1 MRTLDL
7 AGAEGPSARRGGGD
21 DAGAW
26 RQRFARPADSWV
38 GVAWRLLVLALAYLG
53 TGWLGLQLAQP
64 PGYATA
70 IWPPSGISLALL
82 LLWGRGLWPGVWLGS
97 LLLNCAVGYKVGG
110 GLSPQSVLVAVAI
123 ASGSSLQ
130 AVCGATLI
138 RRHVGWPTMLD
149 SGRDVLSFM
158 LLGGVLSCVIAASVG
173 TATLY
178 FSGRVVSGDLL
189 FTGFTWWVGD
199 AMGVFLIAPLL
210 VVWALERRRSWQRRL
225 PTVVGSVAISVLLG
239 ALVVRQTN
247 LVESSRIRS
256 AFGEQAQAVERGL
269 AERLVGA
276 ERAVRTLGDFYQAS
290 TEVTSEDFIAFA
302 GGQLLGTPGIRSLGW
317 APRLAG
323 EHYPVTYIM
332 PRDGNQALLGHDLAS
347 DVGQQSLLDNLT
359 ASRALAVSHDLP
371 ASVAYGSGG
380 VLVAAPLGRTQANG
394 AWRRDGLVFALLQ
407 FDALMKQVAGDRLPP
422 GVELVLMDRGASG
435 ERARLYSS
443 SGRVPPRDANSLVHE
458 GELSF
463 GPAHW
468 HLQVVAGNAYLQAH
482 RSLQAWVTQAGVFLF
497 SGLLGGFL
505 LVLTGRAA
513 RVEQLVG
520 ERTDELEQKNRA
532 LSGEVEQRQRSEA
545 ALRESEERFR
555 GIFESASTGIAFA
568 NARGRILQSNA
579 AFQAQLGYSAEALRS
594 MDFPSLTHP
603 EDMPREMELFRE
615 VESGRR
621 DSYRLEKRFRAA
633 GGRHAWT
640 DSTVSAIRVGDSRPQ
655 HYVVVCTDIEAR
667 KNAEAHIRYLA
678 QSDALTGLPN
688 RSMLASRLEEILA
701 EAHLSRQPFA
711 VMFIDIDRF
720 KNINDSLGHG
730 TGDTLLQE
738 MARRLGMCVRGSDIL
753 ARHGGDEFVVV
764 LPQVQDA
771 AQVSQVAT
779 KMLAMIEQPLTID
792 QHLLSVTC
800 SIGIALYPGDG
811 EDAESLMKNAD
822 AAMYVAKNSGRNSFQ
837 FFTADMNAR
846 VREFLRV
853 ENDLRSALKNGEFRL
868 HYQPQFDTASGEVLA
883 MEALIRWQHPQRGLL
898 LAGQFIRVA
907 EESGLIEEI
916 GDWVLNEAC
925 RQARDWQSRGLKPV
939 PVSVNLSGFQ
949 LYRRDI
955 VSKVSRA
962 LRSSG
967 LDPRWLELE
976 VTESVLMQDVERVVG
991 ILQEIRGM
999 GVKLALDDFGTGYS
1013 SLAYLQ
1019 RFPLSRLKVDQTF
1032 VRDISVDDSDA
1043 AICKAII
1050 ALARTLGLQVVA
1062 EGVETPLQ
1070 LAFLREH
1077 RCDLVQGN
1085 LLGAAMSPRD
1095 MELLL
1100 GA

>member
-1 MRTLDL
+1 MRILDL
-7 AGAEGPSARRGGGD
+7 AGNVEGPSARRGGD
-21 DAGAW
+21 EAADW
-26 RQRFARPADSWV
+26 RRRFARPADTWA
-38 GVAWRLLVLALAYLG
+38 GAAWRLLALALSYLV

-97 LLLNCAVGYKVGG
+97 LLLNCVVGYQVTGS
-110 GLSPQSVLVAVAI
+110 LSLQSVLIAASI

-149 SGRDVLSFM
+149 SGRDVLAFM
-158 LLGGVLSCVIAASVG
+158 LLGGMLACVIAPSVG

-178 FSGRVVSGDLL
+178 LSGRVVPGDLL

-225 PTVVGSVAISVLLG
+225 PTVVGSVAVSVLLG
-239 ALVVRQTN
+239 ALVVQQTN
-247 LVESSRIRS
+247 LVENSRIRS
-256 AFGEQAQAVERGL
+256 AFGEQAQTVERGL
-269 AERLVGA
+269 AERLMGA

-290 TEVTSEDFIAFA
+290 SEVTSEDFIAFA

-317 APRLAG
+317 APRLSG
-323 EHYPVTYIM
+323 ERYPVTYIM
-332 PRDGNQALLGHDLAS
+332 PRDGNMALLGHDLAAG
-347 DVGQQSLLDNLT
+347 VGQQALLGELT
-359 ASRALAVSHDLP
+359 ASRALAVSRALP
-371 ASVAYGSGG
+371 AAVASGSGG
-380 VLVAAPLGRTQANG
+380 VLAATPLGRLQRDG
-394 AWRRDGLVFALLQ
+394 SWRIDGLVFALLQ
-407 FDALMKQVAGDRLPP
+407 FDTLIEQVLGGSLPP
-422 GVELVLMDRGASG
+422 GVEVALLDRGATSDK
-435 ERARLYSS
+435 ALLYSS
-443 SGRVPPRDANSLVHE
+443 TGLLPPRDANSLAHE
-458 GELSF
+458 GELAF
-463 GPAHW
+463 GPARW
-468 HLQVVAGNAYLQAH
+468 SLQVVAGNAYLQAH

-513 RVEQLVG
+513 RIEQLVG

-603 EDMPREMELFRE
+603 EDAPREMEMFRE

-621 DSYRLEKRFRAA
+621 DSYRIEKRFRAA

-640 DSTVSAIRVGDSRPQ
+640 DSTVSAIRSGDSRPQ

-667 KNAEAHIRYLA
+667 KQAEARIRYLA

-688 RSMLASRLEEILA
+688 RSMLASRLGEVLA
-701 EAHLSRQPFA
+701 EARAARQPFA

-730 TGDTLLQE
+730 TGDMLLQE
-738 MARRLGMCVRGSDIL
+738 MSRRLGVCVRAGDTL

-764 LPQVQDA
+764 LPQVHDA
-771 AQVSQVAT
+771 AQVSQIAT
-779 KMLAMIEQPLTID
+779 KMLATVERPLTID

-800 SIGIALYPGDG
+800 SIGIAMYPADG
-811 EDAESLMKNAD
+811 EDAESLLKNAD
-822 AAMYVAKNSGRNSFQ
+822 AAMYVAKSSGRNSFQ

-868 HYQPQFDTASGEVLA
+868 HYQPQFDAASGEIMA

-925 RQARDWQSRGLKPV
+925 RQAREWQRRGLKAL

-955 VSKVSRA
+955 VAKVGRA
-962 LRSSG
+962 LQSSG
-967 LDPRWLELE
+967 LEPRWLELE
-976 VTESVLMQDVERVVG
+976 VTESVLMQDVARVAG

-1032 VRDISVDDSDA
+1032 VRDISVDDNDA

-1062 EGVETPLQ
+1062 EGVETPQQ

-1085 LLGAAMSPRD
+1085 LLGAAMAPQE

>member
-1 MRTLDL
+1 MRFLDL
-7 AGAEGPSARRGGGD
+7 SEPRTG
-21 DAGAW
+21 
-26 RQRFARPADSWV
+26 PADR
-38 GVAWRLLVLALAYLG
+38 GEAAADDLRRHVAGPAATLAGTGWRLLVLVLLYFI
-53 TGWLGLQLAQP
+53 TGWLGLKLAQP

-97 LLLNCAVGYKVGG
+97 LLLNCAVGYKVSGS
-110 GLSPQSVLVAVAI
+110 LSADGMMIAAAI

-138 RRHVGWPTMLD
+138 RRHVGWPSMLD
-149 SGRDVLSFM
+149 SGPAVLRFM
-158 LLGGVLSCVIAASVG
+158 LLGGALSCVIAATVG
-173 TATLY
+173 TLTLHV
-178 FSGRVVSGDLL
+178 SGKVVAGDLL
-189 FTGFTWWVGD
+189 FNGFTWWVGD
-199 AMGVFLIAPLL
+199 TMGVFLIAPLL

-225 PTVVGSVAISVLLG
+225 PTVVGSVAVSVLLG
-239 ALVVRQTN
+239 ALVVQQTN
-247 LVESSRIRS
+247 LVESGRIRN
-256 AFGEQAQAVERGL
+256 AFSEQAEAVQRRL
-269 AERLVGA
+269 AEQLGGA
-276 ERAVRTLGDFYQAS
+276 ERAVRTLGDFYRAS
-290 TEVTSEDFIAFA
+290 SQVTPDDFVAFA
-302 GGQLLGTPGIRSLGW
+302 GGQLLNTPGVRLLGW
-317 APRLAG
+317 APRLPG

-332 PRDGNQALLGHDLAS
+332 PRDGNQGLIGYDLAADAAQRDLLGGMAL
-347 DVGQQSLLDNLT
+347 
-359 ASRALAVSHDLP
+359 SRSLAVSRELP
-371 ASVAYGSGG
+371 QSGATRAPG
-380 VLVAAPLGRTQANG
+380 VLVAAPLGRELPDSG
-394 AWRRDGLVFALLQ
+394 YRLDGVVFAVLQ
-407 FDALMKQVAGDRLPP
+407 FEALMPQVLGAGLPRGVDVVLLDRQGP
-422 GVELVLMDRGASG
+422 A
-435 ERARLYSS
+435 ARRLLYSS
-443 SGRVPPRDANSLVHE
+443 RGSLPPRDANSLVHE
-458 GELSF
+458 GELVF
-463 GPAHW
+463 GPARW
-468 HLQVVAGNAYLQAH
+468 SLQVIAGNEYLQSH
-482 RSLQAWVTQAGVFLF
+482 RSLQAWITQAGVFLF

-532 LSGEVEQRQRSEA
+532 LSGEVEQRQRGET

-603 EDMPREMELFRE
+603 EEVPRELELFRD
-615 VESGRR
+615 VEAGRR
-621 DSYRLEKRFRAA
+621 DSYRIEKRFRAA
-633 GGRHAWT
+633 GGRHAWA
-640 DSTVSAIRVGDSRPQ
+640 DCTVSAIRSSDARPQ
-655 HYVVVCTDIEAR
+655 YYVVVSTDIEAR
-667 KNAEAHIRYLA
+667 KTAEDRIRYLA

-688 RSMLASRLEEILA
+688 RSTLASRLDEVLCLA
-701 EAHLSRQPFA
+701 QAAQRPFA

-738 MARRLGMCVRGSDIL
+738 MARRLGICVRAKDTL

-764 LPQVQDA
+764 LPEVHDA
-771 AQVSQVAT
+771 EQVSQIAT
-779 KMLAMIEQPLTID
+779 RMLASVEQPLTID

-800 SIGIALYPGDG
+800 SIGIAMYPGDG
-811 EDAESLMKNAD
+811 EDAESLLKNAD
-822 AAMYVAKNSGRNSFQ
+822 AAMYVAKNSGRNSLQ

-846 VREFLRV
+846 VREFLRI
-853 ENDLRSALKNGEFRL
+853 ENDLRSALKHGEFRL
-868 HYQPQFDTASGEVLA
+868 HYQPQFDTATGEVLA

-925 RQARDWQSRGLKPV
+925 RQNRAWQLRGLKPL

-955 VSKVSRA
+955 VAKVERA
-962 LRSSG
+962 LRASG
-967 LDPRWLELE
+967 MDPEWLELE
-976 VTESVLMQDVERVVG
+976 VTESVLMQDVERVVR
-991 ILQEIRGM
+991 ILREIRGM

-1062 EGVETPLQ
+1062 EGVETQQQ
-1070 LAFLREH
+1070 LGFLREH
-1077 RCDLVQGN
+1077 RCDVVQGN
-1085 LLGAAMSPRD
+1085 LLGAAMPPES

>member
-7 AGAEGPSARRGGGD
+7 PGAQGHSARRGGGD
-21 DAGAW
+21 DAGDW
-26 RQRFARPADSWV
+26 RRRLSRPADN
-38 GVAWRLLVLALAYLG
+38 GLGIAWRLLVLALAYVA

-110 GLSPQSVLVAVAI
+110 GLSLQSVMVAAAI

-149 SGRDVLSFM
+149 SGRDVLAFM

-173 TATLY
+173 TATLH
-178 FSGRVVSGDLL
+178 FSGRVVPGDLL

-225 PTVVGSVAISVLLG
+225 PTVVGSVAVSVLLG
-239 ALVVRQTN
+239 ALVVQQTN
-247 LVESSRIRS
+247 LVENSRIRG
-256 AFGEQAQAVERGL
+256 AFSERAQAVERGL
-269 AERLVGA
+269 AERLSGA

-317 APRLAG
+317 APRMAG

-332 PRDGNQALLGHDLAS
+332 PRDGNQALLGHDLAG
-347 DVGQQSLLDNLT
+347 DVGQQTLLGDLT

-371 ASVAYGSGG
+371 ASVAHGSGG
-380 VLVAAPLGRTQANG
+380 VLVAAPLGRPQAHG
-394 AWRRDGLVFALLQ
+394 AWRLDGLVFALLQ
-407 FDALMKQVAGDRLPP
+407 FDALVEQAVGGQLPE
-422 GVELVLMDRGASG
+422 GVEMVLLDRNAGTDRAMLYAS
-435 ERARLYSS
+435 A
-443 SGRVPPRDANSLVHE
+443 GRVPPRDANSLVHE
-458 GELSF
+458 AEIRF

-468 HLQVVAGNAYLQAH
+468 RLQVVAGNAYLQAH

-603 EDMPREMELFRE
+603 EDAPREMELFRD

-633 GGRHAWT
+633 GGRHAWI

-688 RSMLASRLEEILA
+688 RSMLASRLEEVLA
-701 EAHLSRQPFA
+701 EARTSRQPFA

-738 MARRLGMCVRGSDIL
+738 MARRLGMCVRGSDTL

-764 LPQVQDA
+764 LPRVQDT

-868 HYQPQFDTASGEVLA
+868 HYQPQFDTATGEVLA

-925 RQARDWQSRGLKPV
+925 RQAREWHSRGLKAV

-955 VSKVSRA
+955 VAKVSRA

-1070 LAFLREH
+1070 LDFLREH
-1077 RCDLVQGN
+1077 HCDLVQGN
-1085 LLGAAMSPRD
+1085 LLGAAMAPRE

>member
-1 MRTLDL
+1 MRVLHPTETALADVARGEADWRRVIAQPADTLV
-7 AGAEGPSARRGGGD
+7 GK
-21 DAGAW
+21 AW
-26 RQRFARPADSWV
+26 R
-38 GVAWRLLVLALAYLG
+38 VLALVLLYAG

-70 IWPPSGISLALL
+70 IWPPSGLSLALL

-97 LLLNCAVGYKVGG
+97 MLLNCAVGYKVNGS
-110 GLSPQSVLVAVAI
+110 LTSDSVLIAACI

-138 RRHVGWPTMLD
+138 RRHLGWPTTLD
-149 SGRDVLSFM
+149 TGAAVLRFM
-158 LLGGVLSCVIAASVG
+158 LLGGALACVIAAVVG
-173 TATLY
+173 PATLY
-178 FSGRVVSGDLL
+178 FAGRVAAGDLM
-189 FTGFTWWVGD
+189 FTCFTWWVGD

-210 VVWALERRRSWQRRL
+210 VVWALERRRSWQRRV
-225 PTVVGSVAISVLLG
+225 PTVLGSVMVSVLLG
-239 ALVVRQTN
+239 ALVVQQTN
-247 LVESSRIRS
+247 LVENNRIRNGFS
-256 AFGEQAQAVERGL
+256 DQAQALQRRL
-269 AERLVGA
+269 SERLDGA
-276 ERAVRTLGDFYQAS
+276 ERAVRTLGDFYRAS
-290 TEVTSEDFIAFA
+290 TQVTQGDFIAFA

-317 APRLAG
+317 APHLAG
-323 EHYPVTYIM
+323 DHYPVTYIM
-332 PRDGNQALLGHDLAS
+332 PRDSGPSLLGYDLAS
-347 DVGQQSLLDNLT
+347 DATQRRLIEELASSRSLATSRGLPQS
-359 ASRALAVSHDLP
+359 VLP
-371 ASVAYGSGG
+371 GGTG
-380 VLVAAPLGRTQANG
+380 VLVAAPLGRTQSETG
-394 AWRRDGLVFALLQ
+394 WRLDGVVFALLQ
-407 FDALMKQVAGDRLPP
+407 FGSLMPQVLGDGLPA
-422 GVELVLMDRGASG
+422 GVEVVLLDLDA
-435 ERARLYSS
+435 APKQQLLYAS
-443 SGRVPPRDANSLVHE
+443 SGRVPPRDANTLVHE
-458 GELSF
+458 DELHF

-468 HLQVVAGNAYLQAH
+468 QIQVVAGNQYLQAH

-513 RVEQLVG
+513 RVEQLVT

-532 LSGEVEQRQRSEA
+532 LSGQVEQRQRSET

-594 MDFPSLTHP
+594 MDFSSLTHP
-603 EDMPREMELFRE
+603 EDAARETTLFRE
-615 VESGRR
+615 VESGQR
-621 DSYRLEKRFRAA
+621 DSYRIEKRFRSA
-633 GGRHAWT
+633 GGRHAWS
-640 DSTVSAIRVGDSRPQ
+640 DATVSAIRTIDSRPQ

-667 KNAEAHIRYLA
+667 KHAEERIRYLA

-688 RSMLASRLEEILA
+688 RSMLMSRLGEVLVA
-701 EAHLSRQPFA
+701 AKATRHPFA

-738 MARRLGMCVRGSDIL
+738 MARRLGMCVRANDTL

-764 LPQVQDA
+764 LPDLRDA
-771 AQVSQVAT
+771 AQVSQIAT
-779 KMLAMIEQPLTID
+779 KMLATIEQPLTID

-811 EDAESLMKNAD
+811 EDAESLLKNAD

-846 VREFLRV
+846 VNEFLRV
-853 ENDLRSALKNGEFRL
+853 ENDLRSALKRGEFRL
-868 HYQPQFDTASGEVLA
+868 HYQPQFDTVTGEVLA
-883 MEALIRWQHPQRGLL
+883 MEALIRWQHPIRGLL

-925 RQARDWQSRGLKPV
+925 RQNRAWQLQGRKAL

-955 VSKVSRA
+955 VAKVGRA
-962 LRSSG
+962 LRTSG
-967 LDPRWLELE
+967 LESQWLELE
-976 VTESVLMQDVERVVG
+976 VTESVLMQDVERVVR
-991 ILQEIRGM
+991 ILREIRDM

-1062 EGVETPLQ
+1062 EGVETQQQ

-1077 RCDLVQGN
+1077 DCDVVQGN
-1085 LLGAAMSPRD
+1085 LLGAAMAPQD